1 MENLFLFLLRL
12 SFLIPVLVGL
22 VFSLQTRSL
31 PLALTIILIHSILF
45 GLVNTFHDDLI
56 AYADSYS
63 YFAAYTT
70 LEFITFCFIIKLAS
84 NTIRPKLLLSGCT
97 LVYTLSIIIT
107 IFQKNHEKADSLNI
121 GIETILVSINIIY
134 FFYLRFKKVDE
145 QYLYQNP
152 YFWLMTGM
160 LVYLAFTFFF
170 NILVNHVD
178 NEVIKNYYHFSY
190 IGDIIKNL
198 LFAVAIW
205 HLPRRSGSESRVQSF
220 NAPKL
225 DLI

>member
-1 MENLFLFLLRL
+1 ML
-12 SFLIPVLVGL
+12 
-22 VFSLQTRSL
+22 
-31 PLALTIILIHSILF
+31 
-45 GLVNTFHDDLI
+45 
-56 AYADSYS
+56 
-63 YFAAYTT
+63 
-70 LEFITFCFIIKLAS
+70 
-84 NTIRPKLLLSGCT
+84 
-97 LVYTLSIIIT
+97 
-107 IFQKNHEKADSLNI
+107 QKNNGKADSLNI
-121 GIETILVSINIIY
+121 GVETILISLNIIY

-190 IGDIIKNL
+190 IGDIVKNL

-205 HLPRRSGSESRVQSF
+205 HLPRRSGSENRAQSF